1 MRFNSDCSLL
11 VYMLTCIQYFAV
23 DGTMPQKHG
32 IALVVCDCSVVY
44 HCDSVSGM
52 STFLTY
58 TCTLVSIK

>member
-32 IALVVCDCSVVY
+32 ISEAQDV
-44 HCDSVSGM
+44 HVS
-52 STFLTY
+52 SPDNQSQT
-58 TCTLVSIK
+58 